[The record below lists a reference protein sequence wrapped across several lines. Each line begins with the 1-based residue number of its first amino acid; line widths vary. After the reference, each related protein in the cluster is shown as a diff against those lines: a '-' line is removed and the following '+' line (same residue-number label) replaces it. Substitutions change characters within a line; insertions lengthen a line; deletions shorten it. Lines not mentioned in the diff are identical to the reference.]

1 MGEVPPPTP
10 TDPPQ
15 KFQKAQLT
23 PHHSCFGQLPQV
35 PHTRHPT
42 PFIRVKAKSR

>member
-23 PHHSCFGQLPQV
+23 PSPFLLWSTSTSTPYTSS
-35 PHTRHPT
+35 HTIHT
-42 PFIRVKAKSR
+42 C